1 MIKLI
6 SLKTYLS
13 RRRMRLKLRKQMRN
27 IKEVIN
33 EMTLCRE
40 RFLKAE
46 RIGSKEQG
54 YYKGWFE
61 CLKWV
66 IGEE

>member
-1 MIKLI
+1 
-6 SLKTYLS
+6 
-13 RRRMRLKLRKQMRN
+13 MRLKLRKQMRN